1 MNKVFFLFCF
11 LLLSISA
18 KSQSTFILKGQV
30 IEEQGNNPMV
40 GVTVYSK
47 AEPSK
52 GTSTDIDGRFTLSL
66 PAGKHTIVSSFIG
79 YSLLETDVELIRNN
93 QEILLMM
100 KENTLLLDKVVVS
113 SKSLTD
119 KVRDPQIGVE
129 RIEIEEM
136 AKLPVLFGERD
147 IIKSIQL
154 LPGVKS
160 DGDASSGFQVRG
172 GTASQNN
179 ILLDDATIY
188 NAGHLMGIFSTFN
201 DDALT
206 NASLYKGQ
214 IPAQFGGGASSVFD
228 IMTKS
233 GNMDAYKV
241 NGSIGLLSAK
251 LSVEGPIVKDKLS
264 FFATARRTYFDV
276 FLNLMED
283 YKNTKLN
290 FYDINAKINYKIN
303 DNNLL
308 FLTVFSGKDN
318 MGLEN
323 MMSMKWGNQTANARW
338 FHQFGSNHYSN
349 TSFFVSSYSSNN
361 SLNVLD
367 RDRTLDSH
375 INHFGLKQS
384 FNWTLNDKFDIKYG
398 FQSVYTDLKSADWN
412 INNFQEKEKRNAW
425 ENAIWLNNEW
435 KATDKLTLLAG
446 IRLNAFSVLGGS
458 PYYKLDSN
466 GDIVETLNYK
476 KGEFV
481 KTYFNP
487 EPRISMNYRITP
499 SQSVKVG
506 YSLTSQHI
514 HALRSGTMSL
524 PFDRY
529 TMSSNILKPQ
539 VANQVSLGYTMLTKE
554 NRYEFS
560 LEGYYKTIK
569 NVLDYKDGKSFS
581 SEVEIE
587 RLVLAGRGRAYGLEF
602 YAKKNLGR
610 LTGWL
615 SYTLSWSE
623 NKIDGIN
630 NNRWYTASND
640 RRHDISIVG
649 MYQLSDK
656 WHVAATWVYNTGQ
669 ALTVPSAKYELNGET
684 FYYYAERNGYRA
696 PAYHRLDVS
705 ATYTK
710 KGKRFT
716 QEWVFGCYNAYNQYN
731 PFIISFE
738 NDDYKPSGTKA
749 MQYSLFGIIPSI
761 SYNFKF

>member
-100 KENTLLLDKVVVS
+100 KENTLLLDEVVVS

-129 RIEIEEM
+129 RIEIKEM

-466 GDIVETLNYK
+466 GDIAETLNYK

-587 RLVLAGRGRAYGLEF
+587 RLALAGRGRAYGLEF